1 LTKIGINK
9 VYIATSLDG
18 FISDKNGGIDFL
30 DTFPEINTVDT
41 GYHTFI
47 ADIDAMVMG
56 RATFEKVL
64 SFGIDWPYTMP
75 VFVLSN
81 TLKEVEEKYKDKV
94 FLLNGSVQEV
104 LEQIHSKGYHR
115 LYIDGGKVIQ
125 DFLRVDKID
134 EMVITTI
141 PVLLGEG
148 IPLFGQLLQNLWF
161 LSVWRRNI
169 ILGRWFRGGMLGGG
183 KKKDAKHC

>member
-1 LTKIGINK
+1 MIKKSNK

-18 FISDKNGGIDFL
+18 FISDKEGGIEFL

-64 SFGIDWPYTMP
+64 SFGIEWPYTMP
-75 VFVLSN
+75 VFVLSY
-81 TLKEVEEKYKDKV
+81 TLKEVEDKYKDKV
-94 FLLNGSVQEV
+94 HLLNGSVEEV
-104 LEQIHSKGYHR
+104 LAQIHQKGYHR

-125 DFLRVDKID
+125 DFLRADKID
-134 EMVITTI
+134 EMIITTI
-141 PVLLGEG
+141 PVLLGAG
-148 IPLFGQLLQNLWF
+148 IPLFGS
-161 LSVWRRNI
+161 LSNALVFECVETKHYLGKVVQSRYRR
-169 ILGRWFRGGMLGGG
+169 RRR
-183 KKKDAKHC
+183 

>member
-1 LTKIGINK
+1 MQEKSNK

-41 GYHTFI
+41 GYHTFT
-47 ADIDAMVMG
+47 AEIDAMVMG

-64 SFGIDWPYTMP
+64 SFGIEWPYIIP

-81 TLKEVEEKYKDKV
+81 SLKEVEDKYKDKV
-94 FLLNGSVQEV
+94 FLLNGSVEEV
-104 LEQIHSKGYHR
+104 LAQIHLKGYHR

-125 DFLRVDKID
+125 DFLRADKID

-148 IPLFGQLLQNLWF
+148 IPLFGHLAEPMVFECVETKHYIGKVVQSRF
-161 LSVWRRNI
+161 RRRDLI
-169 ILGRWFRGGMLGGG
+169 
-183 KKKDAKHC
+183 